1 MFKRQDLAASVR
13 RAPNDF
19 LNYGYTLLRAAT
31 ARALM
36 ASGLLPSLRIVHRN
50 YYDAIPLA
58 DDIMEPYRPFIDQIV
73 YRLHHDKKKKLDKEV
88 KRHSWICSTQAFPS
102 ANRW

>member
-1 MFKRQDLAASVR
+1 
-13 RAPNDF
+13 
-19 LNYGYTLLRAAT
+19 
-31 ARALM
+31 M

-73 YRLHHDKKKKLDKEV
+73 YRLHHDKKKKLDKEALL
-88 KRHSWICSTQAFPS
+88 S
-102 ANRW
+102 